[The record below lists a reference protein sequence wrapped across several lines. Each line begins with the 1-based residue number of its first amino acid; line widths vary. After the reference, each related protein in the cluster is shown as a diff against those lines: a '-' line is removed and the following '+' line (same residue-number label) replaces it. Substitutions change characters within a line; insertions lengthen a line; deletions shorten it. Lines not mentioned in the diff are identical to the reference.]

1 MTGFWII
8 ILLYYCSA
16 TVCCIKI
23 NFESIEQTFGEDFM
37 VCDVRVRKFNRTSSV
52 LNGTFYVLHDTTNDV
67 KYQVD
72 MYYSRLGN
80 QQYNYM
86 PMKLPSAGICAF
98 VNNLHSSF
106 PEIAAIFVNFPGVN
120 ECPITAREIHVLDQE
135 FPSTMWPVV
144 MQKTGLWKLD
154 IIGVLRKTS
163 HLALNIVLRATND

>member
-1 MTGFWII
+1 MYVVLPKSSGIVKPSPMTGLWII

-16 TVCCIKI
+16 AVCCIKI

-72 MYYSRLGN
+72 MYYSRL
-80 QQYNYM
+80 
-86 PMKLPSAGICAF
+86 
-98 VNNLHSSF
+98 
-106 PEIAAIFVNFPGVN
+106 AAIFVNFPGVN

-163 HLALNIVLRATND
+163 HLAFNIVLRATND